1 MQSFVTHEGF
11 GMEIRAQNVC
21 KLWGQATA
29 EPTLAINSA
38 THTFGS
44 RRFTCLLGPS
54 GCGKSTLL
62 QIIGGIAPLSLGKV
76 QIIDPTTGQ
85 QVALGKESV
94 MVWQT
99 FNLFPWLTVIDN
111 VAFGLKMAGLQ
122 KAERM
127 KRAQELISFVGLTGF
142 EKKLP
147 KELSGGMRQRVG
159 LARALITNPA
169 ILLMDEPFGALDAQT
184 KTVMQQEVQ
193 RLFLQTQK
201 TIVFVT
207 HSIEESIILADEV
220 LVMSA
225 RPGRIKATVPID
237 LPRPRT
243 LECVSTPLFGR
254 FFEQIYELIRE
265 EVEKT
270 LVQERRVAT
279 A

>member
-44 RRFTCLLGPS
+44 RKFTCLLGPS

-62 QIIGGIAPLSLGKV
+62 QIIGGIAPLSLGEV
-76 QIIDPTTGQ
+76 QIIDPGTGQ

-122 KAERM
+122 KTERSAERLL
-127 KRAQELISFVGLTGF
+127 RQEG
-142 EKKLP
+142 
-147 KELSGGMRQRVG
+147 
-159 LARALITNPA
+159 
-169 ILLMDEPFGALDAQT
+169 
-184 KTVMQQEVQ
+184 
-193 RLFLQTQK
+193 
-201 TIVFVT
+201 
-207 HSIEESIILADEV
+207 
-220 LVMSA
+220 
-225 RPGRIKATVPID
+225 
-237 LPRPRT
+237 
-243 LECVSTPLFGR
+243 
-254 FFEQIYELIRE
+254 
-265 EVEKT
+265 
-270 LVQERRVAT
+270 
-279 A
+279 

>member
-44 RRFTCLLGPS
+44 RKFTCLLGPS

-62 QIIGGIAPLSLGKV
+62 QIIGGIAPLSLGEV
-76 QIIDPTTGQ
+76 QIIDPGTGQ

-220 LVMSA
+220 VVMSA

>member
-44 RRFTCLLGPS
+44 RKFTCLLGPS

-62 QIIGGIAPLSLGKV
+62 QIIGGIAPLSLGEV
-76 QIIDPTTGQ
+76 QIIDPGTGQ

-220 LVMSA
+220 VVMSA

-243 LECVSTPLFGR
+243 LECVSTPSFGR